1 MSMAYERTLDSNC
14 FDFNCLDFN
23 SDAFRRLAYQHYATL
38 REVAPVFLS
47 QPQGQLPIWYVTGA
61 REVETVLLDSERF
74 ARDPARISPQ
84 FAAMMGGEQSIA
96 FLNDHMLNRD
106 GERHRRLRRLVN
118 KAFTLKAVN
127 AMRPR
132 IEQIAETLLDQAG
145 PGGHMDVVSQYAFPL
160 SIIVIAELLGVPARD
175 RDDFRRW
182 SHLIVQQVGH
192 DLTQLQRC
200 YSEFATYMLAL
211 IEQRRAQPTD
221 DLVSAL
227 VQVEEEGN
235 VLSTSELCSM
245 IALLIIAGHETAASM
260 IGNAVYL
267 LVQHPQALMQL
278 RDEPGLMPNAVEEL
292 LRYDSSVE
300 RAMVRFVTQDTEL
313 AGQCLQR
320 GQLLMAVVGSAN
332 RDEALCPHPDTLD
345 ITRSACP
352 HLSFGKGTHHCL
364 GASLA
369 RQELEI
375 ALNTLLRRCPGLQL
389 AVASEAVRWRYVPNF
404 RGPEALPVRW
414 SVD

>member
-1 MSMAYERTLDSNC
+1 MASACT
-14 FDFNCLDFN
+14 LDFN
-23 SDAFRRLAYQHYATL
+23 SDAFRSAAYQHYATL
-38 REVAPVFLS
+38 REAAPVFLS
-47 QPQGQLPIWYVTGA
+47 QPPGQLPIWYVTGA
-61 REVETVLLDSERF
+61 QDVETVLLDSERF

-84 FAAMMGGEQSIA
+84 FAVMMGGDQSIA

-132 IEQIAETLLDQAG
+132 IEQIAERLLDQVG
-145 PGGHMDVVSQYAFPL
+145 PSGHLDVVSQYAFPL
-160 SIIVIAELLGVPARD
+160 SIIVIAELLGVPAQD

-182 SHLIVQQVGH
+182 SQLIVQQVGH
-192 DLTQLQRC
+192 DLSELQRC
-200 YSEFATYMLAL
+200 YAEFASYMLAL
-211 IEQRRAQPTD
+211 IEQRRAAPTD

-235 VLSTSELCSM
+235 VLSSSELCSM
-245 IALLIIAGHETAASM
+245 IALLIVAGHETTASM

-267 LVQHPQALMQL
+267 LLRHPHTLIQL
-278 RDEPGLMPNAVEEL
+278 RDSPDSMANAVEEL

-313 AGQCLQR
+313 GGQRLQR

-332 RDEALCPHPDTLD
+332 RDPALCAQPDLLD
-345 ITRSACP
+345 VTRPACP
-352 HLSFGKGTHHCL
+352 HLAFGKGAHYCL

-389 AVASEAVRWRYVPNF
+389 EGTPESVRWRYVPNF
-404 RGPEALPVRW
+404 RGPQALPVRW
-414 SVD
+414 SVA